1 MSHHRPPSAS
11 PLRDS
16 DVETSPALVGAGI
29 RHAFFTRS
37 GGISVG
43 IYAGLNAGIGSK
55 DEPDAVSEN
64 RARAAAYL
72 GLPGSEIVTP
82 WQVHSPDAVT
92 VTGPFAGDR
101 PRADGIATV
110 TRGLAIG
117 VVTADCGPVLFADA
131 KAGVVGAAHAGWGGA
146 VGGVLE
152 STIEAMEEL
161 GAKRGDI
168 VAVLGPTI
176 TRDAYEVGVDRLEA
190 ARAMDAEA
198 AAFFHPGASPDKR
211 QFDLPAYI
219 VARLGKAGVSASFV
233 GRCTYGEPDRFYSF
247 RRTTHRGE
255 PDYGRQLTAIA
266 LDR

>member
-1 MSHHRPPSAS
+1 MSEHRPIPAS
-11 PLRDS
+11 PLRDL
-16 DVETSPALVGAGI
+16 DVVTSTDISGAGI
-29 RHAFFTRS
+29 CHAFFTRA
-37 GGISVG
+37 GGVSEG
-43 IYAGLNAGIGSK
+43 HYAGLNAGIGSK
-55 DEPDAVSEN
+55 DDPAAVREN

-72 GLPGSEIVTP
+72 GLPGAEIVTP
-82 WQVHSPDAVT
+82 WQVHSPDAVV
-92 VTGPFAGDR
+92 VTGPFEGER
-101 PRADGIATV
+101 PRADGIVTA

-131 KAGVVGAAHAGWGGA
+131 KAGVVGAAHSGWGGA

-152 STIEAMEEL
+152 STIEAMEGL

-190 ARAMDAEA
+190 ATALDPNA
-198 AAFFHPGASPDKR
+198 AAFFHPGVSPDKR

-219 VARLGKAGVSASFV
+219 VARLERAGVCARFV
-233 GRCTYGEPDRFYSF
+233 GRCTFSEPASFYSF